1 MPENVIV
8 TAVAERLSE
17 SVSRE
22 KGQPVQLLLVMDS
35 SMSRLEDVVESARA
49 PDVATPRRTSPVSE
63 IILASTDFAV
73 CSCLVLAALW
83 LRFWGNVPAQHEVP
97 YLLALPALAA
107 WQVFAA
113 KIFGLYD
120 FRHKLVAVDHIFGAL
135 GAAVFGVAPGY
146 IFLVLFRLYYAPWFE
161 QSRLVTLLV
170 FVLTAAWFGASRIA
184 LLAWLRVRGHEV
196 RVALVG
202 RLAKCRQLAGEIVA
216 HAPRLVKLAGIAP
229 MEQAA
234 AGDDIIGHTGEL
246 NQLVRRERIDELVLV
261 GADVPQHQLRE
272 LLAECEQSRAEVFIY
287 PNLDLAILAHTKVTN
302 IAGLPLIP
310 LEPFF
315 ASSPYRFVKRLIDI
329 AAAAFLL
336 VGTLPLAGLAALAI
350 KLDSRGPILFSQPRV
365 GLNGREFRVY
375 KFRTMIVDAEADSGP
390 VLATRQDPRVTR
402 AGRILRRW
410 SIDEIPQFWNVLRG
424 EMSLVGPRP
433 ERREFVEQFV
443 KETPLYDRRF
453 LVRPGMTG
461 LAQVNGRYDTDYTH
475 KIRYDLI
482 YINSLSLA
490 TDLRILVLTVRA
502 ILAG

>member
-1 MPENVIV
+1 MSRQEDIATSRPPIEA
-8 TAVAERLSE
+8 TARGQNGAAAATGYREISQISLASVDFLLCSGIIALALS
-17 SVSRE
+17 VRFA
-22 KGQPVQLLLVMDS
+22 GDVPVQ
-35 SMSRLEDVVESARA
+35 
-49 PDVATPRRTSPVSE
+49 
-63 IILASTDFAV
+63 
-73 CSCLVLAALW
+73 
-83 LRFWGNVPAQHEVP
+83 HELP
-97 YLLALPALAA
+97 YLLTFPGLVA

-120 FRHKLVAVDHIFGAL
+120 FRHKLVAVDHVFGAL

-146 IFLVLFRLYYAPWFE
+146 IFLVLFSRYYAPWFE
-161 QSRLVTLLV
+161 LSRLVTLLV
-170 FVLTAAWFGASRIA
+170 FVLTAAWFGGSRIA

-202 RLAKCRQLAGEIVA
+202 RLAKCRQLADEIVA
-216 HAPRLVKLAGIAP
+216 HAPALVKLAGIAP
-229 MEQAA
+229 VEQAA
-234 AGDDIIGHTGEL
+234 SGDDIIGHTGEL
-246 NQLVRRERIDELVLV
+246 NQLVRRQHIDELVLV

-272 LLAECEQSRAEVFIY
+272 LLTECEQSRAEVFIY
-287 PNLDLAILAHTKVTN
+287 PDLDLAILAHTNVTN

-315 ASSPYRFVKRLIDI
+315 ATSPYRFLKRLIDV

-336 VGTLPLAGLAALAI
+336 VVTLPIAALTALAI
-350 KLDSRGPILFSQPRV
+350 KLDSSGPVLFSQPRV

-402 AGRILRRW
+402 AGRILRRRR
-410 SIDEIPQFWNVLRG
+410 IDEIPQFWNVLRG
-424 EMSLVGPRP
+424 DMSLVGPRP
-433 ERREFVEQFV
+433 ERREFVEEFV

-475 KIRYDLI
+475 KIRFDLI
-482 YINSLSLA
+482 YINSLSLV

>member
-1 MPENVIV
+1 
-8 TAVAERLSE
+8 
-17 SVSRE
+17 
-22 KGQPVQLLLVMDS
+22 
-35 SMSRLEDVVESARA
+35 MSRQENMVTSGPPIEAAARGQNGA
-49 PDVATPRRTSPVSE
+49 GAAKGFREVSQVS
-63 IILASTDFAV
+63 LASVDFLL
-73 CSCLVLAALW
+73 CSGIIALALQV
-83 LRFWGNVPAQHEVP
+83 RFWGDVPVQHKLP
-97 YLLALPALAA
+97 YLLTFPGLVA

-113 KIFGLYD
+113 KFFGLYD
-120 FRHKLVAVDHIFGAL
+120 FRHKLMAVDHVFGAL

-146 IFLVLFRLYYAPWFE
+146 MFLVLFSLYYAPWFE
-161 QSRLVTLLV
+161 LSRLVTLLV
-170 FVLTAAWFGASRIA
+170 FVLTAAWFAASRIA
-184 LLAWLRVRGHEV
+184 LLAWLRLRGHEV
-196 RVALVG
+196 RVVLVG
-202 RLAKCRQLAGEIVA
+202 RLEKCRQLAGDIVA

-234 AGDDIIGHTGEL
+234 AGGDIIGHTGEL

-261 GADVPQHQLRE
+261 GADVPQHQLRG
-272 LLAECEQSRAEVFIY
+272 LLTECEQSRAEVFIY
-287 PNLDLAILAHTKVTN
+287 PDLDLAILAHTKVTN

-315 ASSPYRFVKRLIDI
+315 ATSPYRFVKRLTDVV
-329 AAAAFLL
+329 AASFLL
-336 VGTLPLAGLAALAI
+336 VVTLPLAALAALAI
-350 KLDSRGPILFSQPRV
+350 KLDSSGPVLFSQPRV

-375 KFRTMIVDAEADSGP
+375 KFRTMIVNAEAGSGP

-410 SIDEIPQFWNVLRG
+410 RIDEIPQFWNVLRG
-424 EMSLVGPRP
+424 DMSLVGPRP
-433 ERREFVEQFV
+433 ERREFVDEFV